1 MIKIQTKEAKKL
13 QTKWG
18 NKPCNH
24 PSWGKECTLATTT
37 GDYVCLQC
45 GLTVSPDFYEFLRNT
60 SKTSVD

>member
-13 QTKWG
+13 QAKWG
-18 NKPCNH
+18 NKSCNH